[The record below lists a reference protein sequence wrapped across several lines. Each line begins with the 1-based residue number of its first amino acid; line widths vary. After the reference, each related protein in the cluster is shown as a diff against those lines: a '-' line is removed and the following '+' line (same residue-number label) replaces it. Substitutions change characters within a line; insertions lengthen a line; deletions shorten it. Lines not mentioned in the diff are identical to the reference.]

1 MTRTIRIAAPQSTFG
16 ANKWGRGLRK
26 LQHTPSN
33 GPSNDTRNVRIMIC
47 AAVLLHFMLVSLAE
61 IEKDREERHR
71 RAKDTLLSRGM
82 STAQVGG
89 VVYLLHVLFC

>member
-1 MTRTIRIAAPQSTFG
+1 
-16 ANKWGRGLRK
+16 
-26 LQHTPSN
+26 
-33 GPSNDTRNVRIMIC
+33 
-47 AAVLLHFMLVSLAE
+47 MLVSLAE

-89 VVYLLHVLFC
+89 VVYLLYFFPEMFYNGAAETLLL